1 MRCHFLLENWVNAAQ
16 YATKVLANQQ
26 TNELKLEAE
35 YIKGV
40 SYAKADKFAEA
51 QASLEYVVKN
61 TTKITAAEAKY
72 LIAEGFNKKGD
83 VAKAE
88 TSIREL
94 LKMKPGYDFW
104 IAKGLILQTRI
115 LVQKKDYFQAENTIK
130 SVIDHYTV
138 ADDGIKTE
146 ATDLYNEIMQLK
158 NQPKNIPVPDNGTI
172 IEIDDNSGE

>member
-1 MRCHFLLENWVNAAQ
+1 VNAAQ
-16 YATKVLANQQ
+16 YAAKVLANQQ

-35 YIKGV
+35 FIKGV
-40 SYAKADKFAEA
+40 SYAKADKFADA

-72 LIAEGFNKKGD
+72 FIAEGFNKKGD

-88 TSIREL
+88 TTIREL
-94 LKMKPGYDFW
+94 LKMKPGYDYW
-104 IAKGLILQTRI
+104 IAKALILQARI
-115 LVQKKDYFQAENTIK
+115 LAQKKDYFQAENTIK

-138 ADDGIKTE
+138 ADDGIKNE
-146 ATDLYNEIMQLK
+146 ANDLYNEILQLK